1 MKHPLRIPALILCF
15 VLLLPLTAGLFSCSD
30 RTSAPV
36 TENRMSS
43 VITDGESI
51 RIEIDL
57 TDGALESCKDG
68 SIYLFVL
75 PSVYSSDAEGS
86 SNR

>member
-1 MKHPLRIPALILCF
+1 MKHITRAFSLFICFCLLIPLLF
-15 VLLLPLTAGLFSCSD
+15 GLFSCSD

-68 SIYLFVL
+68 SI
-75 PSVYSSDAEGS
+75 
-86 SNR
+86 